1 MFKRLINNETPYQI
15 FTVPVGTQIELLEE

>member
-1 MFKRLINNETPYQI
+1 MFKGLISNEAPYQI